1 MGWVADLLEG
11 AMKYQREVLGEFA
24 EEKKAQGYGRAGE
37 VIVDGPEGGVFQ
49 LWFTSEGLDWKP
61 PDVPVRTRIYM
72 KEGTLLRLITPRI
85 SLPEIVKLLT
95 KMRHMEQVIATV
107 MSYPPELDV
116 RIALANKLILV
127 GGEKPLY
134 DAAEIRDIWTRVVH
148 RVFYPMTVKAMVKQV
163 LKESGKEVHD
173 GNEKG

>member
-1 MGWVADLLEG
+1 MGWVGDLLEG
-11 AMKYQREVLGEFA
+11 AMKYQREVLGEYP

-49 LWFTSEGLDWKP
+49 LWFTSDGLAWKP
-61 PDVPVRTRIYM
+61 PDVPVRTRVYL
-72 KEGTLLRLITPRI
+72 KEGTLLKLITPRI

-95 KMRHMEQVIATV
+95 KMRHLEQVITTV

-116 RIALANKLILV
+116 RIAFANKLILF

-134 DAAEIRDIWTRVVH
+134 DAAEIRDIWTKAVH
-148 RVFYPMTVKAMVKQV
+148 SVFYPMTVKAMVKQV
-163 LKESGKEVHD
+163 LKESGKEARH
-173 GNEKG
+173 GNEKV